1 MGRYTREQ
9 YKSGQHALT
18 IDEVK
23 TLLLTF
29 DSIQD
34 KAIIS
39 LTLTLGL
46 RREDV
51 VNIKSRDF
59 NAEKG
64 TLTYY
69 EHKKKKTRTSYIP
82 SQETLQLISMHLKT
96 CRPSDWMFPS
106 PRTTPYFRNK
116 HVSSRHAYNVFNA
129 HLAKAGISKRPFHSM
144 RATAYKIAQSK
155 GWTPTMAAELLGDSF
170 DVAQKHYG
178 APSVGE
184 MQTAAKTMQF
194 F

>member
-1 MGRYTREQ
+1 MSRFSKEQ

-23 TLLLTF
+23 SLLLPF
-29 DSIQD
+29 DNIQD
-34 KAIIS
+34 KAMIA
-39 LTLTLGL
+39 LTLSLGL

-51 VNIKSRDF
+51 VNVLSRNFDPV
-59 NAEKG
+59 NG

-69 EHKKKKTRTSYIP
+69 EHKKKKMRTSYIP
-82 SQETLQLISMHLKT
+82 SQETIQLLIMHLKT

-106 PRTTPYFRNK
+106 PRTTPFFKNK
-116 HVSSRHAYNVFNA
+116 HVSGRHAYNVFNE
-129 HLAKAGISKRPFHSM
+129 HLDKAKIARRPFHTM
-144 RATAYKIAQSK
+144 RATAYKIAQAS
-155 GWTPTMAAELLGDSF
+155 GWTPAMAAELLGDSF
-170 DVAQKHYG
+170 VVAQKHYG

-184 MQTAAKTMQF
+184 MKEAAKKMQF